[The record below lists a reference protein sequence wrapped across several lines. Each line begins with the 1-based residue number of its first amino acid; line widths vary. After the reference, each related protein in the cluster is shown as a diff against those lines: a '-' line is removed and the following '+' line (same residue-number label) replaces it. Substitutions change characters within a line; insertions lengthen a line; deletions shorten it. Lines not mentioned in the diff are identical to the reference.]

1 MHTPRTR
8 SPIHAFFVQDY
19 LNTARYAFDEE
30 TDEEDEYS
38 NIDTPPSVYI
48 AGQTCD
54 ASSTT
59 ARPQVCSSIVLPY
72 FALGLVQALVKY
84 TCPDVLLIVSTYI
97 YVQEGAHPGER
108 DKQQASDPAHCKQ
121 VGAANF
127 VLKAGHR
134 CHHQV
139 GHQWLT

>member
-1 MHTPRTR
+1 MHTPPNEVLLH
-8 SPIHAFFVQDY
+8 SFFVQDY
-19 LNTARYAFDEE
+19 LKTARYAFDEE

-38 NIDTPPSVYI
+38 NTDTPPSACI

-54 ASSTT
+54 ASCTT
-59 ARPQVCSSIVLPY
+59 ARPQVFSSIVLPY
-72 FALGLVQALVKY
+72 FALGLKQAHVKY
-84 TCPDVLLIVSTYI
+84 TWPDVLLIVSAYI

-121 VGAANF
+121 VGAAIF
-127 VLKAGHR
+127 VVKAGHR

-139 GHQWLT
+139 VDQWLT